1 MAMDEKVV
9 EKIVKLS
16 RDPVHIRNICTSAHI
31 DHGKTTF
38 SDSLIAGAGMMSY
51 ETAGRQLVL
60 DFKPDEQARG
70 ITIDAA
76 NVSMVHH
83 LEGADYLIN
92 LIDTPGHVDFGGDVT
107 RAMRAIDGTI
117 LLVDSVES
125 VMPQTETVLRQAL
138 RERVKPCL
146 FINKVDRLLREL
158 KLTPDKMQERFLK
171 IITQVNKLI
180 SGLAET
186 EYKDKWQVDV
196 NNGSVCFGSAF
207 HKWAL
212 SVPYMSAT
220 GLSFKDV
227 IETYSDAPGQEE
239 RIKELAKK
247 APLHRVVLNMSI
259 KHHPNPKVA
268 QAYRIPKLWHG
279 DVESEA
285 GKSLLNCDPDGPVVF
300 VCTKI
305 VIDKN
310 AGEVAVGRLFSGTVR
325 QGQDLTLIGGKKQVR
340 AQQVF
345 VSNGPKREQVEE
357 LAAGNVIGLVGL
369 KGVFSG
375 ETASSDPG
383 IEPFEAIKHIFEPV
397 VTKAIEAKRP
407 SDLPKLVEVLRQ
419 VSKEDPTLVVEI
431 NEETGEN
438 LISGMGELHL
448 EVIENRILTEKGVEV
463 KTSQPIVVF
472 RETILKPSQE
482 FEGKSPN
489 KHNKFYMK
497 VEPMPEKYL
506 ELIRRNE
513 IPSTM
518 RAKKKEEEVWTKLEA
533 AGMDSKQTRKLKAIF
548 NGNMLFDITKG
559 QVYGGE
565 VIEMVMDSFE
575 DVMKFGPI
583 AREPCIHVIAYLADM
598 KLHEDAIHRG
608 PAQVL
613 PAVRESIRGAMLD
626 AGPALFEPL
635 QVMQVDAPVAY
646 MGAISKLIQNRR
658 GQLLEMTQ
666 EGEMITVRAKLP
678 VAETFGLTSDLR
690 SATEGRGSFSVLDQL
705 FEKLPF
711 ELQEKMAQQIRSRKG
726 LKVVDGVAMPS
737 REELG

>member
-1 MAMDEKVV
+1 MDEKVV
-9 EKIVKLS
+9 DKIVNLS
-16 RDPVHIRNICTSAHI
+16 RDPEHIRNICTSAHI

-76 NVSMVHH
+76 NVSMVHN
-83 LEGADYLIN
+83 LEGDDYLIN

-146 FINKVDRLLREL
+146 FINKVDRLIREL
-158 KLTPDKMQERFLK
+158 KLTPEQMQERFLK
-171 IITQVNKLI
+171 IITQVNRLI
-180 SGLAET
+180 GQLAEP
-186 EYKDKWQVDV
+186 EYKEKWQIDV
-196 NNGSVCFGSAF
+196 NKGSVSFGSAY

-212 SVPYMSAT
+212 SVPYMKAT

-227 IETYSDAPGQEE
+227 IDTYADSPGQDE

-247 APLHRVVLNMSI
+247 APLHSVVLNMSI
-259 KHHPNPKVA
+259 HNHPNPKEA

-285 GKSLLNCDPDGPVVF
+285 GKSLISCNPSGPVIF

-325 QGQDLTLIGGKKQVR
+325 QGQDLFLIGGKKQVR

-345 VSNGPKREQVEE
+345 VSNGPKREQVEDM
-357 LAAGNVIGLVGL
+357 AAGNVIGLVGL
-369 KGVFSG
+369 RGVFSG
-375 ETASSDPG
+375 ETASSEPDT
-383 IEPFEAIKHIFEPV
+383 EPFEAIKHIFEPV
-397 VTKAIEAKRP
+397 ITKAIEAKKA
-407 SDLPKLVEVLRQ
+407 SDLPKLVEVLKQ

-448 EVIENRILTEKGVEV
+448 EVIENRIYTEKGVEV
-463 KTSQPIVVF
+463 KTSQPIVVY
-472 RETILKPSQE
+472 RETVTKPSQE

-497 VEPMPEKYL
+497 VEPIPEAYSQLIKNG
-506 ELIRRNE
+506 EL
-513 IPSTM
+513 PSTL
-518 RAKKKEEEVWTKLEA
+518 RLKKKEEDIWHKLEA
-533 AGMDSKQTRKLKAIF
+533 AGMESKSTRKIKAIF
-548 NGNMLFDITKG
+548 NGNIILDITRG

-565 VIEMVMDSFE
+565 VMEMVLDAFE

-583 AREPCIHVIAYLADM
+583 AREPGVNLIAYLTDM

-613 PAVRESIRGAMLD
+613 PAVREAIRGAMLN
-626 AGPALFEPL
+626 ATPQLFEPL
-635 QVMQVDAPVAY
+635 QVLQIDAPVTY
-646 MGAISKLIQNRR
+646 MGAISKLTQNRR

-666 EGEMITVRAKLP
+666 EGEMISVKAKLP

-690 SATEGRGSFSVLDQL
+690 SATEGRGSFYVVDQL

-711 ELQEKMAQQIRSRKG
+711 ELQEKVAQKIRERKG
-726 LKVVDGVAMPS
+726 LKLVEGVAMPT
-737 REELG
+737 RGEE

>member
-16 RDPVHIRNICTSAHI
+16 RDPEHIRNICTSAHI

-38 SDSLIAGAGMMSY
+38 SDNLIAGAGMMSQ

-117 LLVDSVES
+117 LLVDAVES

-180 SGLAET
+180 SNLAET
-186 EYKDKWQVDV
+186 EYKEKWQVDV
-196 NNGSVCFGSAF
+196 NKGSVCFGSAF
-207 HKWAL
+207 HRWAL
-212 SVPYMSAT
+212 SVPYMKET

-227 IETYSDAPGQEE
+227 IETYSDAPGQDK
-239 RIKELAKK
+239 RIKELEKK
-247 APLHRVVLNMSI
+247 APLHRVVLNMSVD
-259 KHHPNPKVA
+259 HHPNPKQA

-279 DVESEA
+279 EVESES
-285 GKSLLNCDPDGPVVF
+285 GKSLLSCDPDGPVVF

-325 QGQDLTLIGGKKQVR
+325 QGQDLFLIGGKKQVR

-357 LAAGNVIGLVGL
+357 IASGNVIGLVGL
-369 KGVFSG
+369 RGVFSG
-375 ETASSDPG
+375 ETVSSDPN

-472 RETILKPSQE
+472 RETITKPSQE

-506 ELIRRNE
+506 ELIKRNE

-518 RAKKKEEEVWTKLEA
+518 RTKKKEEDIWHKLEA
-533 AGMDSKQTRKLKAIF
+533 AGMESKQTRKLKSIF

-565 VIEMVMDSFE
+565 VIEMVMDAFE

-583 AREPCIHVIAYLADM
+583 AREPCINVIVYLADM

-613 PAVRESIRGAMLD
+613 PAVRESIRGAMLN
-626 AGPALFEPL
+626 AIPALFEPI

-646 MGAISKLIQNRR
+646 MGAISKLTQNRR

-666 EGEMITVRAKLP
+666 EGEMITVKAKLP

-737 REELG
+737 REDLA

>member
-1 MAMDEKVV
+1 MDDKVV
-9 EKIVKLS
+9 DKIVKLS
-16 RDPVHIRNICTSAHI
+16 RDPAHIRNICTSAHI

-38 SDSLIAGAGMMSY
+38 SDSLIAGAGMMSQ
-51 ETAGRQLVL
+51 ETAGKQLVL
-60 DFKPDEQARG
+60 DFKADEQARG

-76 NVSMVHH
+76 NVSMVHN
-83 LEGADYLIN
+83 LEGHDYLIN
-92 LIDTPGHVDFGGDVT
+92 LIDTPGHVDFSGDVT

-117 LLVDSVES
+117 LLVDAVES

-138 RERVKPCL
+138 RERVRPCL
-146 FINKVDRLLREL
+146 FINKVDRLIREL
-158 KLTPDKMQERFLK
+158 KLTPEKMQERFLK
-171 IITQVNKLI
+171 IITHVNKLI
-180 SGLAET
+180 SNLAEP
-186 EYKDKWQVDV
+186 EYKEKWQVDV
-196 NNGSVCFGSAF
+196 NDGSVSFGSAF

-212 SVPYMSAT
+212 SVQYMKST

-227 IETYSDAPGQEE
+227 IETYSDEPGQEE

-259 KHHPNPKVA
+259 KHHPNPREA

-279 DVESEA
+279 EVESEA
-285 GKSLLNCDPDGPVVF
+285 GKSLLGCDPDGPVVF

-310 AGEVAVGRLFSGTVR
+310 AGEVAAGRMFSGTVR
-325 QGQDLTLIGGKKQVR
+325 QGMDLFLIGGKKQVR

-345 VSNGPKREQVEE
+345 VYNGPKREQVDEM
-357 LAAGNVIGLVGL
+357 APGNVIGIVGL

-375 ETASSDPG
+375 ETVSSVPDV
-383 IEPFEAIKHIFEPV
+383 EPFEAIKHIFEPV

-407 SDLPKLVEVLRQ
+407 GDLPKLVEVLRQ

-431 NEETGEN
+431 NEETGEH

-448 EVIENRILTEKGVEV
+448 EVIENRILTDKGVEV
-463 KTSQPIVVF
+463 KTSQPIVVY
-472 RETILKPSQE
+472 RETITKASPE

-497 VEPMPEKYL
+497 VAPLPEAYA
-506 ELIRRNE
+506 ELFRRGD
-513 IPSTM
+513 IPSTL
-518 RAKKKEEEVWTKLEA
+518 RFKKKEEAIWNKLEA
-533 AGMDSKQTRKLKAIF
+533 AGMESKLTRKIKGVF
-548 NGNMLFDITKG
+548 NGNFFLDVTRG

-565 VIEMVMDSFE
+565 VIEMVQDAFE

-583 AREPCIHVIAYLADM
+583 TREPCVSVMVYLADM

-613 PAVRESIRGAMLD
+613 PAVRDSVRGAMLN
-626 AGPALFEPL
+626 AGPQLLEPL
-635 QVMQVDAPVAY
+635 QVMQIDAPQDY

-658 GQLLEMTQ
+658 GQLLEMNQ
-666 EGEMITVRAKLP
+666 EGEMISVKAKLP

-711 ELQEKMAQQIRSRKG
+711 ELQEKVAKQIRDRKG
-726 LKVVDGVAMPS
+726 LKVIDGVAMPS
-737 REELG
+737 RQELA

>member
-1 MAMDEKVV
+1 MDEKVV
-9 EKIVKLS
+9 DKIVNLS
-16 RDPVHIRNICTSAHI
+16 RDPEHIRNICTSAHI

-76 NVSMVHH
+76 NVSMVHN
-83 LEGADYLIN
+83 LEGDDYLIN

-146 FINKVDRLLREL
+146 FINKVDRLIREL
-158 KLTPDKMQERFLK
+158 KLTPEQMQERFLK
-171 IITQVNKLI
+171 IITQVNRLI
-180 SGLAET
+180 GQLAEP
-186 EYKDKWQVDV
+186 EYKEKWQIDV
-196 NNGSVCFGSAF
+196 NKGSVSFGSAY

-212 SVPYMSAT
+212 SVPYMKAT

-227 IETYSDAPGQEE
+227 IDTYADSPGQDE

-247 APLHRVVLNMSI
+247 APLHSVVLNMSI
-259 KHHPNPKVA
+259 HNHPNPKEA

-285 GKSLLNCDPDGPVVF
+285 GKSLISCNPSGPVIF

-325 QGQDLTLIGGKKQVR
+325 QGQDLFLIGGKKQVR

-345 VSNGPKREQVEE
+345 VSNGPKREQVEDM
-357 LAAGNVIGLVGL
+357 AAGNVIGLVGL
-369 KGVFSG
+369 RGVFSG
-375 ETASSDPG
+375 ETASSEPDT
-383 IEPFEAIKHIFEPV
+383 EPFEAIKHIFEPV
-397 VTKAIEAKRP
+397 ITKAIEAKKA
-407 SDLPKLVEVLRQ
+407 SDLPKLVEVLKQ

-448 EVIENRILTEKGVEV
+448 EVIENRIYTEKGVEV
-463 KTSQPIVVF
+463 KTSQPIVVY
-472 RETILKPSQE
+472 RETVTKPSQE

-497 VEPMPEKYL
+497 VEPIPEAYSQLIKNG
-506 ELIRRNE
+506 EL
-513 IPSTM
+513 PSTL
-518 RAKKKEEEVWTKLEA
+518 RLKKKEEDIWHKLEA
-533 AGMDSKQTRKLKAIF
+533 AGMESKSTRKIKAIF
-548 NGNMLFDITKG
+548 NGNIILDITRG

-565 VIEMVMDSFE
+565 VMEMVLDAFE

-583 AREPCIHVIAYLADM
+583 AREPCVNLIAYLTDM

-613 PAVRESIRGAMLD
+613 PAVREAIRGAMLN
-626 AGPALFEPL
+626 ATPQLFEPL
-635 QVMQVDAPVAY
+635 QVLQIDAPVTY
-646 MGAISKLIQNRR
+646 MGAISKLTQNRR

-666 EGEMITVRAKLP
+666 EGEMISVKAKLP

-690 SATEGRGSFSVLDQL
+690 SATEGRGSFYVVDQL

-711 ELQEKMAQQIRSRKG
+711 ELQEKVAQKIRERKG
-726 LKVVDGVAMPS
+726 LKLVEGVAMPT
-737 REELG
+737 RGEE

>member
-1 MAMDEKVV
+1 MAMDERIVD
-9 EKIVKLS
+9 KIVRLS

-38 SDSLIAGAGMMSY
+38 SDSLIAGAGMMSF
-51 ETAGRQLVL
+51 ETAGKQLVL
-60 DFKPDEQARG
+60 DFKPDEQERG

-76 NVSMVHH
+76 NVSMVHDVAGQ
-83 LEGADYLIN
+83 EFLIN

-138 RERVKPCL
+138 KERVRPCL
-146 FINKVDRLLREL
+146 FINKVDRLIREL

-171 IITQVNKLI
+171 IITLVNKLI
-180 SGLAET
+180 SNLAEP
-186 EYKDKWQVDV
+186 EFREKWQIDV
-196 NNGSVCFGSAF
+196 NQGSVAFGSAY

-212 SVPYMSAT
+212 SIPYMKET

-227 IETYSDAPGQEE
+227 IDTYSDAPGQEE
-239 RIKELAKK
+239 RIKELSKK
-247 APLHRVVLNMSI
+247 APLHKVVLNMSI
-259 KHHPNPKVA
+259 KHHPDPKQA

-279 DVESEA
+279 ELESEI
-285 GKSLLNCDPDGPVVF
+285 GKSLASCDPNGPVVF

-305 VIDKN
+305 VVDKN
-310 AGEVAVGRLFSGTVR
+310 AGEVAAGRLFSGTVR
-325 QGQDLTLIGGKKQVR
+325 QGQELFLIGAKKQVR

-345 VSNGPKREQVEE
+345 VYNGPKREQVDE

-369 KGVFSG
+369 RGVFSG
-375 ETASSDPG
+375 ETVSSVPD
-383 IEPFEAIKHIFEPV
+383 IQPFEAIKHIFEPV

-419 VSKEDPTLVVEI
+419 VSKEDPTLLVEI
-431 NEETGEN
+431 DEETGEH

-463 KTSQPIVVF
+463 KTSTPIVVY
-472 RETILKPSQE
+472 RETIVKLSPE

-489 KHNKFYMK
+489 KHNKFYIK
-497 VEPMPEKYL
+497 VEPMPESYA
-506 ELIRRNE
+506 EIIRRGD
-513 IPSTM
+513 IPSTL
-518 RAKKKEEEVWTKLEA
+518 RLKKKEEDIWHKLEA
-533 AGMDSKQTRKLKAIF
+533 AGMESKMTRRIKNIF
-548 NGNMLFDITKG
+548 NGNMLIDMTRG
-559 QVYGGE
+559 QVHIGE
-565 VIEMVMDSFE
+565 VIEMVMDAFD
-575 DVMKFGPI
+575 DVMKCGPI
-583 AREPCIHVIAYLADM
+583 AREPCVKVIAYLADM

-613 PAVRESIRGAMLD
+613 PAVRESLRGAMLN
-626 AGPALFEPL
+626 AGPMLFEPL
-635 QVMQVDAPVAY
+635 QVLQIDAPASY

-666 EGEMITVRAKLP
+666 EGEMITVKAKLP

-690 SATEGRGSFSVLDQL
+690 SATEGRASFYVLDQL

-711 ELQEKMAQQIRSRKG
+711 ELQEKVSQQIRDRKG
-726 LKVVDGVAMPS
+726 IKLVEGVAMPS
-737 REELG
+737 RGE

>member
-1 MAMDEKVV
+1 MAMDEKIV
-9 EKIVKLS
+9 EKIVRLS

-38 SDSLIAGAGMMSY
+38 SDSLIAGAGMMSF
-51 ETAGRQLVL
+51 ETAGKQLVL
-60 DFKPDEQARG
+60 DFKPDEQERG

-76 NVSMVHH
+76 NVSMVHDVAGQ
-83 LEGADYLIN
+83 EFLIN

-138 RERVKPCL
+138 KERVRPCL
-146 FINKVDRLLREL
+146 FINKVDRLIREL

-171 IITQVNKLI
+171 IITLVNKLI
-180 SGLAET
+180 SNLAEP
-186 EYKDKWQVDV
+186 EYKEKWQIDV
-196 NNGSVCFGSAF
+196 NKGSVAFGSAY

-212 SVPYMSAT
+212 SIPYMKET

-227 IETYSDAPGQEE
+227 IDTYSDAPGQEE
-239 RIKELAKK
+239 RIKELSKK

-259 KHHPNPKVA
+259 KHHPDPKQA

-279 DVESEA
+279 ELESEV
-285 GKSLLNCDPDGPVVF
+285 GKSLVGCDPNGPVVF

-305 VIDKN
+305 VVDKN
-310 AGEVAVGRLFSGTVR
+310 AGEVAAGRLFSGTVR
-325 QGQDLTLIGGKKQVR
+325 QGQELFLIGAKKTVR

-345 VSNGPKREQVEE
+345 VYNGPKREQVDE

-369 KGVFSG
+369 RGVFSG
-375 ETASSDPG
+375 ETVSSVPD
-383 IEPFEAIKHIFEPV
+383 IQPFEAIKHIFEPV

-419 VSKEDPTLVVEI
+419 VSKEDPTLLVEI
-431 NEETGEN
+431 DEETGEH

-463 KTSQPIVVF
+463 KTSTPIVVY
-472 RETILKPSQE
+472 RETIVKLSPE

-489 KHNKFYMK
+489 KHNKFYIK
-497 VEPMPEKYL
+497 VEPMPESYA
-506 ELIRRNE
+506 EIIRRGD
-513 IPSTM
+513 IPSTL
-518 RAKKKEEEVWTKLEA
+518 RLKKKEEDIWHKLEA
-533 AGMDSKQTRKLKAIF
+533 AGMESKMTRRIKNIF
-548 NGNMLFDITKG
+548 NGNMLIDMTRG
-559 QVYGGE
+559 QVHIGE
-565 VIEMVMDSFE
+565 VIEMVMDAFD
-575 DVMKFGPI
+575 DVMKCGPI
-583 AREPCIHVIAYLADM
+583 AREPCVKVIAYLADM

-613 PAVRESIRGAMLD
+613 PAVRESLRGAMLN
-626 AGPALFEPL
+626 AGPMLFEPL
-635 QVMQVDAPVAY
+635 QVLQIDAPASY

-666 EGEMITVRAKLP
+666 EGEMITVKAKLP

-690 SATEGRGSFSVLDQL
+690 SATEGRASFYVLDQL

-711 ELQEKMAQQIRSRKG
+711 ELQEKVSQQIRDRKG
-726 LKVVDGVAMPS
+726 IKLVEGVAMPS
-737 REELG
+737 RGE

>member
-1 MAMDEKVV
+1 MDEKVV
-9 EKIVKLS
+9 DKIVRLS
-16 RDPVHIRNICTSAHI
+16 RDPAHIRNICTSAHI

-38 SDSLIAGAGMMSY
+38 SDNLIAGAGMMSS

-76 NVSMVHH
+76 NVSMVHT
-83 LEGADYLIN
+83 LNNEDYLIN

-138 RERVKPCL
+138 KERVRPCL
-146 FINKVDRLLREL
+146 FINKVDRLLKEL

-171 IITQVNKLI
+171 IITHVNKLI
-180 SGLAET
+180 SSLAEP
-186 EYKDKWQVDV
+186 EYKEKWQIDV
-196 NNGSVCFGSAF
+196 NNGSVSFGSAY
-207 HKWAL
+207 HRWAL
-212 SVPYMSAT
+212 SIPYMKAT

-227 IETYSDAPGQEE
+227 IETYSEEPGQEE

-247 APLHRVVLNMSI
+247 APLHKVVLNMSI
-259 KHHPNPKVA
+259 RHHPNPKQA
-268 QAYRIPKLWHG
+268 QEYRIPKLWHG
-279 DVESEA
+279 EVESEI
-285 GKSLLNCDPDGPVVF
+285 GKSLLSCDPNGPVVF

-310 AGEVAVGRLFSGTVR
+310 AGEVAAGRMFSGTVR
-325 QGQDLTLIGGKKQVR
+325 QGQDLYLINGKKQVR

-345 VSNGPKREQVEE
+345 VYNGPKREQVDEM
-357 LAAGNVIGLVGL
+357 APGNVIGLVGL
-369 KGVFSG
+369 RGVFSG
-375 ETASSDPG
+375 ETVSSDPN
-383 IEPFEAIKHIFEPV
+383 IEPFEAIKHMFEPV

-431 NEETGEN
+431 NEETGEH

-448 EVIENRILTEKGVEV
+448 EVIENRILTDKGVEV
-463 KTSQPIVVF
+463 KTSQPIVVY
-472 RETILKPSQE
+472 RETISRPSPE

-497 VEPMPEKYL
+497 VAPLPEAYA
-506 ELIRRNE
+506 ELFRRGD

-518 RAKKKEEEVWTKLEA
+518 RLKKKEEAIWIKLEA
-533 AGMDSKQTRKLKAIF
+533 AGMEGKLIRKIKEFF
-548 NGNMLFDITKG
+548 NGNMLLDVTRG

-565 VIEMVMDSFE
+565 VIEMVMDAFD
-575 DVMKFGPI
+575 DVMKFGPLT
-583 AREPCIHVIAYLADM
+583 REPCVNVMVSLADM

-613 PAVRESIRGAMLD
+613 PAVRESIRGAMLLG
-626 AGPALFEPL
+626 GPQMFEPVQVL
-635 QVMQVDAPVAY
+635 QIDAPSSY

-666 EGEMITVRAKLP
+666 EGDMITVKAKLP

-690 SATEGRGSFSVLDQL
+690 SSTEGRASFSVLDQM

-711 ELQEKMAQQIRSRKG
+711 ELQEKVAQQIRERKG
-726 LKVVDGVAMPS
+726 LKVIEGVAMPT
-737 REELG
+737 RDELS

>member
-1 MAMDEKVV
+1 MDEKIV
-9 EKIVKLS
+9 EKIVRLS
-16 RDPVHIRNICTSAHI
+16 KDPVHIRNICTSAHI

-38 SDSLIAGAGMMSY
+38 SDNLIAGAGMMSS

-76 NVSMVHH
+76 NVSMVHT
-83 LEGADYLIN
+83 LEGQEYLIN

-117 LLVDSVES
+117 LLVDAVES

-138 RERVKPCL
+138 KERVRPCL
-146 FINKVDRLLREL
+146 FINKVDRLLKEL

-171 IITQVNKLI
+171 IITHVNKLI
-180 SGLAET
+180 SQLAEP
-186 EYKDKWQVDV
+186 EYGEKWQIDV

-212 SVPYMSAT
+212 SIPYMKAS

-227 IETYSDAPGQEE
+227 IETYSDSPGQEE
-239 RIKELAKK
+239 RVKELAKK

-259 KHHPNPKVA
+259 QHHPNPKQA

-279 DVESEA
+279 EIESEI
-285 GKSLLNCDPDGPVVF
+285 GKSLLSCDPNGPVVF

-310 AGEVAVGRLFSGTVR
+310 AGEVAAGRMFSGTVR
-325 QGQDLTLIGGKKQVR
+325 QGQDLYLICGKKQVR

-345 VSNGPKREQVEE
+345 VYNGPKREQVEE
-357 LAAGNVIGLVGL
+357 MAPGNVIGIVGL
-369 KGVFSG
+369 RGVFSG
-375 ETASSDPG
+375 ETVSSDPD
-383 IEPFEAIKHIFEPV
+383 IEPFEAIKHMFEPV

-407 SDLPKLVEVLRQ
+407 SDLPRLVEVLRQ

-431 NEETGEN
+431 NEETGEH

-448 EVIENRILTEKGVEV
+448 EVIENRILTDKGVEV
-463 KTSQPIVVF
+463 KTSQPIVVY
-472 RETILKPSQE
+472 RETVTRASPE

-497 VEPMPEKYL
+497 VEPLPDAYA
-506 ELIRRNE
+506 ELFRRGD

-518 RAKKKEEEVWTKLEA
+518 RLKKKEEDVWHKLEA
-533 AGMDSKQTRKLKAIF
+533 AGMESKLTRKIKEFF
-548 NGNMLFDITKG
+548 NGNMLLDITRG

-565 VIEMVMDSFE
+565 VIEMVMDAFD
-575 DVMKFGPI
+575 DVMKFGPLT
-583 AREPCIHVIAYLADM
+583 REPCVNVMVFLADM

-613 PAVRESIRGAMLD
+613 PAVRESVRGAILN
-626 AGPALFEPL
+626 AGPQMLEPVQVL
-635 QVMQVDAPVAY
+635 QIDAPSSY

-666 EGEMITVRAKLP
+666 EGEMMTVKAKLP

-690 SATEGRGSFSVLDQL
+690 SSTEGRGSFSVLDQL

-711 ELQEKMAQQIRSRKG
+711 ELQEKVSQQIRERKG
-726 LKVVDGVAMPS
+726 LKVIEGVAQPT
-737 REELG
+737 REELS

>member
-1 MAMDEKVV
+1 MDEKVV
-9 EKIVKLS
+9 DKIVNLS
-16 RDPVHIRNICTSAHI
+16 RDPEHIRNICTSAHI

-60 DFKPDEQARG
+60 DFKPDEQASG
-70 ITIDAA
+70 KTIDAA
-76 NVSMVHH
+76 NVSMVHN
-83 LEGADYLIN
+83 LEGDDYLIN

-117 LLVDSVES
+117 MLVDSVES

-146 FINKVDRLLREL
+146 FINKVDRLIREL
-158 KLTPDKMQERFLK
+158 KLTPEQMQERFLK
-171 IITQVNKLI
+171 IITQVNRLI
-180 SGLAET
+180 GQLAEP
-186 EYKDKWQVDV
+186 EYKEKWQIDV
-196 NNGSVCFGSAF
+196 NKGSVSFGSAY

-212 SVPYMSAT
+212 SVPYMKAT

-227 IETYSDAPGQEE
+227 IDTYADSPGQDE

-247 APLHRVVLNMSI
+247 APLHSVVLNMSI
-259 KHHPNPKVA
+259 HNHPNPKEA

-285 GKSLLNCDPDGPVVF
+285 GKSLISCNPSGPVIF

-325 QGQDLTLIGGKKQVR
+325 QGQDLFLIGGKKQVR

-345 VSNGPKREQVEE
+345 VSNGPKREQVEDM
-357 LAAGNVIGLVGL
+357 AAGNVIGLVGL
-369 KGVFSG
+369 RGVFSG
-375 ETASSDPG
+375 ETASSEPDT
-383 IEPFEAIKHIFEPV
+383 EPFEAIKHIFEPV
-397 VTKAIEAKRP
+397 ITKAIEAKKA
-407 SDLPKLVEVLRQ
+407 SDLPKLVEVLKQ

-448 EVIENRILTEKGVEV
+448 EVIENRIYTEKGVEV
-463 KTSQPIVVF
+463 KTSQPIVVY
-472 RETILKPSQE
+472 RETVTKPSQE

-497 VEPMPEKYL
+497 VEPIPEAYSQLIKNG
-506 ELIRRNE
+506 EL
-513 IPSTM
+513 PSTL
-518 RAKKKEEEVWTKLEA
+518 RLKKKEEDIWHKLEA
-533 AGMDSKQTRKLKAIF
+533 AGMESKSTRKIKAIF
-548 NGNMLFDITKG
+548 NGNIILDITRG

-565 VIEMVMDSFE
+565 VMEMVLDAFE

-583 AREPCIHVIAYLADM
+583 AREPCVNLIAYLTDM

-613 PAVRESIRGAMLD
+613 PAVREAIRGAMLN
-626 AGPALFEPL
+626 ATPQLFEPL
-635 QVMQVDAPVAY
+635 QVLQIDAPVTY
-646 MGAISKLIQNRR
+646 MGAISKLTQNRR

-666 EGEMITVRAKLP
+666 EGEMISVKAKLP

-690 SATEGRGSFSVLDQL
+690 SATEGRGSFYVVDQL

-711 ELQEKMAQQIRSRKG
+711 ELQEKVAQKIRERKG
-726 LKVVDGVAMPS
+726 LKLVEGVAMPT
-737 REELG
+737 RGEE

>member
-1 MAMDEKVV
+1 
-9 EKIVKLS
+9 
-16 RDPVHIRNICTSAHI
+16 
-31 DHGKTTF
+31 
-38 SDSLIAGAGMMSY
+38 MMSQ

-92 LIDTPGHVDFGGDVT
+92 LIDTPGHVDFSGDVT

-117 LLVDSVES
+117 LLVDAVES

-138 RERVKPCL
+138 RERVRPCL
-146 FINKVDRLLREL
+146 FINKVDRLLKEL

-171 IITQVNKLI
+171 IITHVNKLI
-180 SGLAET
+180 SNLAET
-186 EYKDKWQVDV
+186 EYKEKWQVDV
-196 NNGSVCFGSAF
+196 NNGTVAFGSAY
-207 HKWAL
+207 HRWAL
-212 SVPYMSAT
+212 SVPYMKAT

-227 IETYSDAPGQEE
+227 IETYADTPGQEE

-247 APLHRVVLNMSI
+247 APLHIVVLNMSI
-259 KHHPNPKVA
+259 AHHPDPKQA

-279 DVESEA
+279 DVESET
-285 GKSLLNCDPDGPVVF
+285 GKSLLACDPSGPVVF

-310 AGEVAVGRLFSGTVR
+310 AGEVAVGRLFSGTVH

-345 VSNGPKREQVEE
+345 VSNGPKREQVDEI
-357 LAAGNVIGLVGL
+357 APGNVIGLVGL

-375 ETASSDPG
+375 ETASSDG
-383 IEPFEAIKHIFEPV
+383 SMEPFEAIKHIFEPV

-448 EVIENRILTEKGVEV
+448 EVIENRIFTEKGVEV
-463 KTSQPIVVF
+463 KTSHPIVVF
-472 RETILKPSQE
+472 RETITKASAE

-489 KHNKFYMK
+489 KHNKFYFK
-497 VEPMPEKYL
+497 VEPMPEAYG
-506 ELIRRNE
+506 ELFKRGDIA
-513 IPSTM
+513 STL
-518 RAKKKEEEVWTKLEA
+518 RLKKKEEDIWHKLEA
-533 AGMDSKQTRKLKAIF
+533 AGMESKQTRKIKAFF
-548 NGNMLFDITKG
+548 NGNMFADITKG

-565 VIEMVMDSFE
+565 VIEMVMDAFQ

-583 AREPCIHVIAYLADM
+583 AREPCINVIVYLADM

-613 PAVRESIRGAMLD
+613 PAVRDGIRGAMLD
-626 AGPALFEPL
+626 AGPAIFEPM
-635 QVMQVDAPVAY
+635 QVMQIDAPMDY

-666 EGEMITVRAKLP
+666 DGEMIAIKAKLP

-690 SATEGRGSFSVLDQL
+690 SATGGRGSFSVIDQL

-711 ELQEKMAQQIRSRKG
+711 ELQEKMSGQIRQRKG
-726 LKVVDGVAMPS
+726 LKIVDGIAVPS
-737 REELG
+737 RGEASG

>member
-1 MAMDEKVV
+1 MDDKVV

-60 DFKPDEQARG
+60 DFKADEQARG

-76 NVSMVHH
+76 NVSMVHN
-83 LEGADYLIN
+83 LEGQEYLIN
-92 LIDTPGHVDFGGDVT
+92 LIDTPGHVDFSGDVT

-117 LLVDSVES
+117 LLVDAVES

-138 RERVKPCL
+138 RERVRPCL

-158 KLTPDKMQERFLK
+158 KLTPEKMQERFLK
-171 IITQVNKLI
+171 IITHVNKLI
-180 SGLAET
+180 SSLAEP
-186 EYKDKWQVDV
+186 EYREKWQVDV
-196 NNGSVCFGSAF
+196 NDGSVSFGSAF

-212 SVPYMSAT
+212 SVPYMKAT

-227 IETYSDAPGQEE
+227 IETYSDEPGQEG

-247 APLHRVVLNMSI
+247 APLHSVVLNMSV
-259 KHHPNPKVA
+259 KHHPNPKQA

-279 DVESEA
+279 EVESEA
-285 GKSLLNCDPDGPVVF
+285 GKSLLSCDPDGPVVF

-310 AGEVAVGRLFSGTVR
+310 AGEVAAGRMFSGTVR
-325 QGQDLTLIGGKKQVR
+325 QGQDLFLIGGKKQVR

-345 VSNGPKREQVEE
+345 VYNGPKREQVDEM
-357 LAAGNVIGLVGL
+357 APGNVIGLVGL

-375 ETASSDPG
+375 ETASSDPD

-407 SDLPKLVEVLRQ
+407 GDLPKLVEVLRQ

-431 NEETGEN
+431 NEETGEH

-448 EVIENRILTEKGVEV
+448 EVIENRILTDKGVEV
-463 KTSQPIVVF
+463 KTSQPIVVY
-472 RETILKPSQE
+472 RETVTKASPE

-497 VEPMPEKYL
+497 VAPLPDAYA
-506 ELIRRNE
+506 ELFRRGD
-513 IPSTM
+513 IPSTL
-518 RAKKKEEEVWTKLEA
+518 RLKKKEEAIWNKLEA
-533 AGMDSKQTRKLKAIF
+533 AGMESKLTRKIKSVF
-548 NGNMLFDITKG
+548 NGNFLLDVTRG

-565 VIEMVMDSFE
+565 VIEMVQDAFE
-575 DVMKFGPI
+575 DVMKFGPLT
-583 AREPCIHVIAYLADM
+583 REPCVNVMVYLADM

-613 PAVRESIRGAMLD
+613 PAVRESVRGAMLN
-626 AGPALFEPL
+626 AGPQLLEPL
-635 QVMQVDAPVAY
+635 QVMQIDAPQAY

-658 GQLLEMTQ
+658 GQLLEMSQ
-666 EGEMITVRAKLP
+666 EGEMISVRAKLP

-690 SATEGRGSFSVLDQL
+690 SATEGRASFSVLDQL

-711 ELQEKMAQQIRSRKG
+711 ELQEKVAQQIRGRKG
-726 LKVVDGVAMPS
+726 LKVLEGVAVPT
-737 REELG
+737 REELA

>member
-1 MAMDEKVV
+1 MDEKVV
-9 EKIVKLS
+9 DKIVRLS
-16 RDPVHIRNICTSAHI
+16 RDPAHIRNICTSAHI

-38 SDSLIAGAGMMSY
+38 SDNLIAGAGMMSS

-76 NVSMVHH
+76 NVSMVHT
-83 LEGADYLIN
+83 LNNEDYLIN

-138 RERVKPCL
+138 KERVRPCL
-146 FINKVDRLLREL
+146 FINKVDRLLKEL

-171 IITQVNKLI
+171 IITHVNKLI
-180 SGLAET
+180 SSLAEP
-186 EYKDKWQVDV
+186 EYKEKWQIDV
-196 NNGSVCFGSAF
+196 NNGTVAFGSAY
-207 HKWAL
+207 HRWAL
-212 SVPYMSAT
+212 SVPYMKAT

-227 IETYSDAPGQEE
+227 IETYSEEPGQEE

-247 APLHRVVLNMSI
+247 APLHKVVLNMSI
-259 KHHPNPKVA
+259 RHHPNPRQA
-268 QAYRIPKLWHG
+268 QEYRIPKLWHG
-279 DVESEA
+279 ELESEI
-285 GKSLLNCDPDGPVVF
+285 GKSLLSCDPNGPVVF

-310 AGEVAVGRLFSGTVR
+310 AGEVAAGRMFSGTVR
-325 QGQDLTLIGGKKQVR
+325 QGQDLYLIGGKKQVR

-345 VSNGPKREQVEE
+345 VYNGPKREQVDEM
-357 LAAGNVIGLVGL
+357 APGNVIGLVGL
-369 KGVFSG
+369 RGVFSG
-375 ETASSDPG
+375 ETVSSDPN
-383 IEPFEAIKHIFEPV
+383 IEPFEAIKHMFEPV

-431 NEETGEN
+431 NEETGEH

-448 EVIENRILTEKGVEV
+448 EVIENRILTDKGVEV
-463 KTSQPIVVF
+463 KTSQPIVVY
-472 RETILKPSQE
+472 RETISRPSPE

-497 VEPMPEKYL
+497 VEPLPEAYA
-506 ELIRRNE
+506 ELFRRGD

-518 RAKKKEEEVWTKLEA
+518 RLKKKEEAVWIKLEA
-533 AGMDSKQTRKLKAIF
+533 AGMEGKLIRKIKEFF
-548 NGNMLFDITKG
+548 NGNMLLDVTRG

-565 VIEMVMDSFE
+565 VIEMVMDAFD
-575 DVMKFGPI
+575 DVMKFGPLT
-583 AREPCIHVIAYLADM
+583 REPCVNVMVSLADM

-613 PAVRESIRGAMLD
+613 PAVRESIRGAMLLG
-626 AGPALFEPL
+626 GPQMFEPVQVL
-635 QVMQVDAPVAY
+635 QIDAPSSY

-666 EGEMITVRAKLP
+666 DGDMITVKAKLP

-690 SATEGRGSFSVLDQL
+690 SSTEGRASFSVLDQM

-711 ELQEKMAQQIRSRKG
+711 ELQDKVANQIRERKG
-726 LKVVDGVAMPS
+726 LKVIEGVAMPT
-737 REELG
+737 RDELS